1 MQYRSVSDRDRK
13 TDGSISRVVFTNERG
28 RAMKGGYSTNTDL
41 GFTVRSELYVIAA
54 EFGGHRELLPHGPVF
69 AFTIHSDRRRMMYHL
84 HRYQCLSYMFQ
95 ISVDSM
101 YSVSNPPPLRFF
113 PKRLGIFK
121 QFFTHLL
128 HVPFYTRLQIFSQLF
143 PTLAKLCH
151 TKRDHPAIFFTFH

>member
-13 TDGSISRVVFTNERG
+13 TDGSISRVVFMNERG

-54 EFGGHRELLPHGPVF
+54 EFGGHRELLPHGPLF

-95 ISVDSM
+95 ISVDLM
-101 YSVSNPPPLRFF
+101 YSVSNPPPCVFF
-113 PKRLGIFK
+113 PNGWEFLSNF
-121 QFFTHLL
+121 L
-128 HVPFYTRLQIFSQLF
+128 HTYYTFLSTLDYKFLVNYFQLWRSYVILSA
-143 PTLAKLCH
+143 TIQ
-151 TKRDHPAIFFTFH
+151 RIFFTFQ